1 MSFSIA
7 HSTASNFEHNLFS
20 RRARGLRSAPML
32 WIFEMPTNVHGL
44 VIFNFTYL
52 AYKDDSMTDR
62 RPLNPN
68 VTVPKPGG
76 GVQPRSR
83 NQDGQVRD
91 KRDDAGKPRKK

>member
-1 MSFSIA
+1 MQEF
-7 HSTASNFEHNLFS
+7 L
-20 RRARGLRSAPML
+20 
-32 WIFEMPTNVHGL
+32 
-44 VIFNFTYL
+44 
-52 AYKDDSMTDR
+52 MTDR

-91 KRDDAGKPRKK
+91 KRSDAGKPRKK